1 MRKGTKLKLAI
12 LAIAGLGLVASGS
25 AFADERD
32 MQIDSRGGIQ
42 LGNKDARGYWFDL
55 TGRIHYDVALFNGDD
70 NDRAG
75 YPSGSNLRR
84 AQIAMQGGVGD
95 NWEYKA
101 EINLASVAFDDDSS
115 SFLTANI
122 VNEAY
127 LAYAGCRNM
136 WFAVGQ
142 ISVPFSLED
151 WASSNAIPLMETPLP
166 IQAFSPGFGLGIYG
180 EWQYMN
186 MFTLAGALYHPR
198 HGILQTSTATGPDG
212 LTLRGSDRLGIAGR
226 LTFSPV
232 HVPGHTYHFGLSARH
247 QKLHDTHNGLGF
259 VATPE
264 VRARSTAFLG
274 TAIAANTSEHYEVY
288 GLEAAG
294 QWGPLVL
301 QAEYV
306 MADVDRLS
314 SSGGDAD
321 YNGYYVSAAY
331 VLTGE
336 ARKYDF
342 ASGTFAGVAPH
353 SKRGAWEVAA
363 RYSYV
368 DLSDDGVSLPVGSS
382 SVAPGGEHDLTLGVT
397 WYVNKNVRFMANYVH
412 ANIDRNG
419 SGEHKL
425 NIFGI
430 RSQVNW

>member
-42 LGNKDARGYWFDL
+42 LGTKDAHGYWFDL

-70 NDRAG
+70 ADRSG

-95 NWEYKA
+95 SWEYKA
-101 EINLASVAFDDDSS
+101 EFNLASLNAFGD
-115 SFLTANI
+115 AGGNI

-127 LAYAGCRNM
+127 LAYAACKDM

-142 ISVPFSLED
+142 ISIPFSLED

-166 IQAFSPGFGLGIYG
+166 IQAFAPGFGLGVYG

-198 HGILQTSTATGPDG
+198 QGTFQSSTFTSPDG
-212 LTLRGSDRLGIAGR
+212 IVVRGSDRLGYAGR
-226 LTFSPV
+226 VTFSPV

-247 QKLHDTHNGLGF
+247 QKLHDTHNNVNF

-264 VRARSTAFLG
+264 VRARSTPSLSSL
-274 TAIAANTSEHYEVY
+274 IPANTAEHFEVY

-301 QAEYV
+301 QGEYV
-306 MADVDRLS
+306 MADVDRIG
-314 SSGGDAD
+314 GGDLD

-336 ARKYDF
+336 VRKYDF
-342 ASGTFAGVAPH
+342 ASGTFGGVAPQ

-368 DLSDDGVSLPVGSS
+368 NLNDGGFPN
-382 SVAPGGEHDLTLGVT
+382 AGGEHDLTLGVN

-412 ANIDRNG
+412 ADIDRHG
-419 SGEHKL
+419 TPEKKL
-425 NIFGI
+425 NILGI
-430 RSQVNW
+430 RSQVSW